1 MQQVGLARLYDDL
14 LAKLAMLPLVP
25 QPDLD
30 LEEYVTD
37 QALVGLF
44 TVLEQEEAKI
54 RTDPA
59 ARTTE
64 LLRTV
69 FGSS

>member
-25 QPDLD
+25 QTDLD

>member
-1 MQQVGLARLYDDL
+1 M
-14 LAKLAMLPLVP
+14 
-25 QPDLD
+25 
-30 LEEYVTD
+30 
-37 QALVGLF
+37 GLF

-59 ARTTE
+59 ARTTD

-69 FGSS
+69 FGSG